1 MISDPKIT
9 IIGGGSGTAAIY
21 GEIAEHTKNVTAVLG
36 VFDSGG
42 STGRLSK
49 ELDIPPVGDFRNVM
63 MAASKNPAIR
73 RMQKQRFASGDY
85 LQGHSAGN
93 IMIAACIAE
102 LGFEKGL
109 EEACALL
116 QVPGRI
122 LPVTLDRADL
132 VLQDGGKIIV
142 GEHQIDVYSPQTK
155 EPRVSLWPEVEIN
168 PAARAAIKQSDLI
181 VIPGGSIYTSLLAP
195 LSVAGVKEALA
206 NTKAPKVMLCNLATE
221 DHQTVNWHV
230 VDYILALKRHGINID
245 IVLYNNQMPT
255 AEMLKNYK
263 RDGEQPVDFTANKFK
278 DVQNLKIIG
287 APLLS
292 DDKISQNPNDPVK
305 RGLMRHDRVAVRQ
318 QLWKILSGVAD

>member
-21 GEIAEHTKNVTAVLG
+21 GEIAAHTKNVTAILG

-63 MAASKNPAIR
+63 MTASKNPAIR
-73 RMQKQRFASGDY
+73 RMQRQRFASGDY

-93 IMIAACIAE
+93 IMIAACVAE

-132 VLQDGGKIIV
+132 VLQDADKIIV
-142 GEHQIDVYSPQTK
+142 GEHQIDVYSPK
-155 EPRVSLWPEVEIN
+155 SREPRVSLSPEVKIN
-168 PAARAAIKQSDLI
+168 PAAQNAIEQADLV

-195 LSVAGVKEALA
+195 LSVSGVKEALA
-206 NTKAPKVMLCNLATE
+206 STMAPKVMLCNLATE
-221 DHQTVNWHV
+221 DHQTVKWHV
-230 VDYILALKRHGINID
+230 VDYIFALKRHGIDID
-245 IVLYNNQMPT
+245 IVLYNNEIPT

-263 RDGEQPVDFTANKFK
+263 RDGEQPVDFSPDKFK
-278 DVQNLKIIG
+278 LVKNLKLIG

-305 RGLMRHDRVAVRQ
+305 RGLMRHDRVVVRQ
-318 QLWKILSGVAD
+318 QLWEILSKVAS